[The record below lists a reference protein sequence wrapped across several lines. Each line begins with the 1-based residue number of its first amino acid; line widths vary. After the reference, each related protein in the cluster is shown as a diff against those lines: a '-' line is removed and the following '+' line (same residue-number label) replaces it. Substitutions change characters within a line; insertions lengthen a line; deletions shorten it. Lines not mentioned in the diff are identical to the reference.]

1 MKIFLL
7 LWFIS
12 STIFFV
18 IYCYDKL
25 KRKPPY
31 NIFWIELVTLILIL
45 FPVSIIMTIFGIY
58 YKIKKY
64 IKK

>member
-18 IYCYDKL
+18 SYCYDKL
-25 KRKPPY
+25 KRKPTY